1 MVTREQLIHNTDVFL
16 PFSLGPQACPGKNV
30 ALMEIRAALCAMLQ
44 RFDFKEVKDGEG
56 YDDVEKWESRITEVY
71 ITLRGPLRVVLS
83 DRRR

>member
-1 MVTREQLIHNTDVFL
+1 M
-16 PFSLGPQACPGKNV
+16 PFSQGPMVCVGKNV
-30 ALMEIRAALCAMLQ
+30 AMMEIRAALCAMLQ
-44 RFDFKEVKDGEG
+44 RFEFNEVKDGEG

>member
-1 MVTREQLIHNTDVFL
+1 
-16 PFSLGPQACPGKNV
+16 
-30 ALMEIRAALCAMLQ
+30 MLQ
-44 RFDFKEVKDGEG
+44 RFEFNEVKDGEG